1 MSPLPATVPALVRSR
16 VRAAVR
22 RPARLTVEEL
32 RDRALLLRLCSLLLQ
47 YPDAELA
54 AARPALGAAVAGLP
68 PSPAAAHLADFTAW
82 FTGREA
88 QALERHYVETF
99 DLRRRSSLYLTY
111 YLHGDTRRRGM
122 ALLALARSYRAAGWD
137 TTGGELPDHLPVV
150 LEFAALG
157 GPRAGEA
164 PLRRHRRGLELIHRA
179 LTDDGSPYRHVTAA
193 LLTLLPP
200 PTEADLRAVAEL
212 AAQGPPGEDVGL
224 DPYDGAGA
232 GGFAPPGALAPP
244 GAATPPGAPA
254 PPGAA
259 VPPGAFAPPGTFVP
273 PERARPTVAP
283 PPSEPPPPRPS
294 RPPAPSAPPHSP
306 TRTIYT
312 KTPRPHK

>member
-232 GGFAPPGALAPP
+232 GGSAAPDAWAPPGACAPP
-244 GAATPPGAPA
+244 GAF
-254 PPGAA
+254 
-259 VPPGAFAPPGTFVP
+259 VPPGAFAPPGALVP
-273 PERARPTVAP
+273 PERARPTLAP
-283 PPSEPPPPRPS
+283 PPLPSTPPTAPAPAPAPPLSPPRPAPS
-294 RPPAPSAPPHSP
+294 RPEGS
-306 TRTIYT
+306 R
-312 KTPRPHK
+312 